1 MKSYTVELTDELSYI
16 YEDIAKIN
24 KKKVEECIAIILD
37 RVIRTMVN
45 QTGNDK
51 NTETDTYK
59 TRS

>member
-1 MKSYTVELTDELSYI
+1 MNRYIMELPDKLSYI
-16 YEDIAKIN
+16 YEDIAKIK

-45 QTGNDK
+45 QTGND
-51 NTETDTYK
+51 NHTQTDTYK